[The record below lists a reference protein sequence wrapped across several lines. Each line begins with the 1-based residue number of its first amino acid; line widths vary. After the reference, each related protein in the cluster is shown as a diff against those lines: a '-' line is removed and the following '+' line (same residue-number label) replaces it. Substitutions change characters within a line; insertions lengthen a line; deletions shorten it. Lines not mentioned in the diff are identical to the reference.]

1 MSRNLSTR
9 FPAALL
15 LALMPAFAMAAPA
28 AHVEFATGNVSAIS
42 ATGQTRLL
50 AKGYEIESGETINTH
65 EGRVQL
71 RFTDGAFV
79 SLQPQTLYRID
90 EYRFDGK
97 NDGSERGFFSL
108 LKGGLRTITGLVGRT
123 HKRNYQVNT
132 TVATI
137 GIRGTEYTLSF
148 TGALTG
154 SVGEGEIQVCNGG
167 GCLPVTSGGSFAVGS
182 DQIKPTLTDKKTQLP
197 PAPPSTYTLPSYVA
211 GDQTSSNGDVSGFV
225 LAGTQTVSMA
235 NALDFSLPQDRV
247 TGVFSAAGAAS
258 KVGGLTFPQ
267 LDEFAS
273 DFFMSWGRGLN
284 TAGVYTHYV
293 AGVPTL
299 LTELDQL
306 GRAGTV
312 ATYSLIAGTNPTAD
326 MFGATPFAVGTL
338 TGGSLRADFGRGVVD
353 TSLSM
358 TFDAT
363 ASTTAA
369 NGATTST
376 TTTVTRGGTVTST
389 TGLQPI
395 SQSVS
400 INIQSSMLMSRVNT
414 SSGFTASTFGPA
426 QTPSGCTASVGS
438 CTFNGM
444 TGFFSGANAARAGV
458 AYQVVASQLLPAN
471 CAITPCDVNG
481 GNVKGVAVFSKQ

>member
-9 FPAALL
+9 VPAALL
-15 LALMPAFAMAAPA
+15 LALIPAFAVAAPA
-28 AHVEFATGNVSAIS
+28 AHVEFATGNVSATS

-90 EYRFDGK
+90 EYRYDGK

-148 TGALTG
+148 NGALSG

-167 GCLPVTSGGSFAVGS
+167 GCLPVTSGASFTVAS
-182 DQIKPTLTDKKTQLP
+182 DQVKPTMTDKKTQLP
-197 PAPPSTYTLPSYVA
+197 PAPPSTYTLPSYVS

-225 LAGTQTVSMA
+225 LTGTQTVSMA

-247 TGVFSAAGAAS
+247 TGVFSSAGAAS
-258 KVGGLTFPQ
+258 QVGGLTFPQ

-284 TAGVYTHYV
+284 SAGVYTHYV

-306 GRAGTV
+306 ATAGTV

-326 MFGATPFAVGTL
+326 MFGASPFAVGRL
-338 TGGSLRADFGRGVVD
+338 TGGSLRADFGRAVVD
-353 TSLSM
+353 ATISLA
-358 TFDAT
+358 FDAT
-363 ASTTAA
+363 PSTSP
-369 NGATTST
+369 TTST
-376 TTTVTRGGTVTST
+376 ATATTTVTRGITVTTT

-395 SQSVS
+395 AQSVALT
-400 INIQSSMLMSRVNT
+400 INSSMPMSRPNG
-414 SSGFTASTFGPA
+414 SFTASTFGPA
-426 QTPSGCTASVGS
+426 QTLANACTASAGTCFV
-438 CTFNGM
+438 NGM

-471 CAITPCDVNG
+471 CSITPCDVNG
-481 GNVKGVAVFSKQ
+481 GNIKGVAVFSKQ